1 MDIPTQVAN
10 FDICAISDR
19 VARVAMEVF
28 YSASASNGSV
38 YLEADLNRTRSYMDL
53 LQATLDRIKATPMD
67 LPKSHGILYSL
78 LMTFP
83 SDEDIVGVEN
93 QYVKEVLRRLQAL
106 WHEVTMSQSADQQSG
121 INDFDYARASTVVD
135 SVMAALNDATVA
147 YDFPENVGNVPVPG
161 GTASGTRSARRTI
174 SGSRPLR

>member
-1 MDIPTQVAN
+1 MDVPTQVAN
-10 FDICAISDR
+10 FDICAIADR
-19 VARVAMEVF
+19 LTRVAMEVY

-38 YLEADLNRTRSYMDL
+38 YLEPDLNRTRTYLDL

-67 LPKSHGILYSL
+67 LPKSHGFLYSL

-106 WHEVTMSQSADQQSG
+106 WVEMANCQSADQQSG
-121 INDFDYARASTVVD
+121 INDFDYGRASSVVD
-135 SVMAALNDATVA
+135 SITAVLNDATTA

-161 GTASGTRSARRTI
+161 GATAGRAARRPI
-174 SGSRPLR
+174 AGRRPLS